1 MTNNNK
7 IKSEFEIVR
16 RIFITESEPTGNIKL
31 LQRNGITGK
40 GKAFSSIRKRYQ
52 LRWNLH

>member
-31 LQRNGITGK
+31 LQRNEITAE